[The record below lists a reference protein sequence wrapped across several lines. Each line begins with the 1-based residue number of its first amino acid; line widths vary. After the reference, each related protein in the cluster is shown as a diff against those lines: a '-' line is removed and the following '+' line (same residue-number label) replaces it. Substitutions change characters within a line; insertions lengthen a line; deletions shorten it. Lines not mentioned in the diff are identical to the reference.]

1 MSDPSSPPARTSA
14 DAAPPVRVRIWDLP
28 TRAFH
33 IALLLCVAG
42 LLLTGHLG
50 GSWMTWHFRFG
61 YSVLALLLFRL
72 VWGFVGGRWSR
83 FTSFVPSPMTLLH
96 YLQGRHSNAQRLEIG
111 HNPLGSLSVIGLLGL
126 LGLQVAC
133 GLVAD
138 DEIANLGPL
147 NRFVSSETAALA
159 TGWHKD
165 WGQWLLIAA
174 MALHVAAIVY
184 YRVKKQRDLV
194 GPMLHGDKLLEPHT
208 PDSRDDGMT
217 RGLALLLLAGCVAV
231 AVMVARLAP

>member
-1 MSDPSSPPARTSA
+1 
-14 DAAPPVRVRIWDLP
+14 VRVRIWDLP

-50 GSWMTWHFRFG
+50 GSWMTWHFRLG
-61 YSVLALLLFRL
+61 YCVLALVLFRL
-72 VWGFVGGRWSR
+72 LWGVVGGRWSR
-83 FTSFVPSPMTLLH
+83 FTSFVPSPMTLLR
-96 YLQGRHSNAQRLEIG
+96 YLQGRHANAERLEIG
-111 HNPLGSLSVIGLLGL
+111 HNPLGALSVIGLLGL

-138 DEIANLGPL
+138 DEIANVGPL
-147 NRFVSSETAALA
+147 NRFVSTETAALA

-174 MALHVAAIVY
+174 IALHVAAIVY
-184 YRVKKQRDLV
+184 YRVKKRRDLL
-194 GPMLHGDKLLEPHT
+194 GPMLHGDKLLDADT
-208 PDSRDDGMT
+208 PASRDDGRT
-217 RGLALLLLAGCVAV
+217 RGVALLLLAACAAV
-231 AVMVARLAP
+231 AVTVARLAT